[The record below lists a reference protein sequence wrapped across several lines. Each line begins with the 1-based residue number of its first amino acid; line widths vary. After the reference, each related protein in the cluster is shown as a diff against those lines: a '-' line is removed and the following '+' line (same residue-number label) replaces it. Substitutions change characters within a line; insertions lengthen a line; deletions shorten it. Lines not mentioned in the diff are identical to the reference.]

1 MLAQYLTTH
10 TKKKVYRY
18 IFDIRNPFPGS
29 PFYQQPHH
37 WVDVY
42 FVFKT
47 FQFRYST
54 QKLKDISTKHA
65 QLWIEFANGKTP
77 WKEYKY
83 TGKGEEVVMVAE
95 EREGWVERT
104 VKEHEGIMETS
115 WKRCEALVQSWEG
128 KKGVGF
134 SPLEIEPLRG
144 KKMV

>member
-10 TKKKVYRY
+10 IKKKVYRY

-29 PFYQQPHH
+29 PFYQRPHH

-47 FQFRYST
+47 FQFRYPT
-54 QKLKDISTKHA
+54 QRLKDISIKHA
-65 QLWIEFANGKTP
+65 HLWTEFANGKKP

-83 TGKGEEVVMVAE
+83 TGKGDEVVMVAD

-104 VKEHEGIMETS
+104 VREHEGIVETS
-115 WKRCEALVQSWEG
+115 WRRCEALVRSWEG

-134 SPLEIEPLRG
+134 SPLEIEPLSG